1 MALKS
6 VPPSM
11 NTPEVLVLVLV
22 LAGCATGQDSHDK
35 SGEDLFFL
43 KQIFN
48 KYGDHGVI
56 SFEGFEHLLENL
68 GLGRLVFDK
77 SHSLSLHKVNGSFQ
91 EVHDS
96 LRLHQHGHENTSA
109 SSGRNRREVQELV
122 TSYSEPLPWTN
133 KCLTPQD
140 ILETFGLEPH
150 HNLVISPSVFLN
162 ICPAIIYEL
171 DQRSCYGETDEQI
184 QTDST
189 ATQHSAWLYASLSVL
204 VISLIGLLGVAMV
217 PLVQRAFYQQLLH
230 FLVALAVGTMCGDAL
245 LHLLPHALVPAS
257 PADNHDHVTPVLRAT
272 VTFLAVGFF
281 FVLEAFLLHLN
292 SKPAENAQM
301 DLRIQSS
308 PKEQKLLTE
317 NKDGRTSME
326 EGTRPCC
333 LLTART
339 EESVPCVRD
348 AIHGDRRM
356 AIREVAA
363 QIGTSYGTCQV
374 ALTQDAEAVE
384 ASCQHGHQH
393 WSQGSVAWMVIM
405 GDGLHNLT
413 DGLAVGAAFNG
424 DTVAG
429 FATAIAVLCHEL
441 PHELGDFAVLLQA
454 GMSIQK
460 AIVYNIVSSVLSF
473 VGMAA
478 GVWIGEYEAASM
490 WIYAFTA
497 GAFLYISLVDLV
509 PEMKNASKNSR
520 GFLDVTI
527 QLAGIITG
535 AGIMLVIALHE
546 DDITSLV
553 G

>member
-317 NKDGRTSME
+317 NKD
-326 EGTRPCC
+326 
-333 LLTART
+333 
-339 EESVPCVRD
+339 
-348 AIHGDRRM
+348 
-356 AIREVAA
+356 
-363 QIGTSYGTCQV
+363 
-374 ALTQDAEAVE
+374 AEAVE